1 MVPRDQEEEQIGS
14 CFIWTEFQCCK
25 VLDISGTTW
34 LYVMPLNYA
43 HVIGLN
49 DKLYAVILS

>member
-1 MVPRDQEEEQIGS
+1 MLQGED
-14 CFIWTEFQCCK
+14 